1 MSLFDDEDVRK
12 TPVHEVGQDLSFLS
26 VDELRERIGIL
37 KAEIERLEAE
47 AGGKGASRN
56 AAEAFSSPDDRVPIA
71 IFRAGPVCGDGCGP
85 VFAAAS

>member
-26 VDELRERIGIL
+26 VDELRERIEIL

-47 AGGKGASRN
+47 AGGKGASKN
-56 AAEAFSSPDDRVPIA
+56 AAEAFFKS
-71 IFRAGPVCGDGCGP
+71 
-85 VFAAAS
+85 